1 MNKNATRC
9 SQDESGW
16 WLVVGSWKI
25 TILSNKMK
33 YMIVFFTIL
42 LLTACN
48 NEKKPIKFSD
58 GENFMYVT
66 SKFYSINGAK
76 IGLTYKD
83 LIKSDRDSVKSIIEI
98 FETKK
103 DFKRMWYND
112 KLKEPAPEE
121 RIRIHFD
128 ENLPYKAFHRVL
140 TAIVIAGISEIEYVI
155 EDDYKNPFKVP
166 YFTVK
171 RSPITESL
179 FASIIRL
186 EQKGVSDD
194 SPNLRTLNESHRKML
209 LYDFNKCRWPKVSIH
224 VKKKNDSLIYYTYIY
239 ESIFSHKNDP
249 QKFLS
254 EPELWNY
261 IDSMGIKKQLESKAC
276 DKHIGFYPDSNI
288 LLKELVPTMRKI
300 EEFRK

>member
-1 MNKNATRC
+1 MKHIIV
-9 SQDESGW
+9 
-16 WLVVGSWKI
+16 LI
-25 TILSNKMK
+25 T
-33 YMIVFFTIL
+33 VL
-42 LLTACN
+42 LLVACN
-48 NEKKPIKFSD
+48 KEQKPVTFSE
-58 GENFMYVT
+58 GESFMDVT
-66 SKFYSINGAK
+66 PKFYSVNGAR
-76 IGLTYKD
+76 IGHTYED
-83 LIKSDRDSVKSIIEI
+83 LIESDKDSVKAIIEVFKSKI
-98 FETKK
+98 
-103 DFKRMWYND
+103 DFQRMWYND
-112 KLKEPAPEE
+112 KLKKPAPGE
-121 RIRIHFD
+121 RVRVHFD

-140 TAIVIAGISEIEYVI
+140 TAIRIAGISDIEYI
-155 EDDYKNPFKVP
+155 IGDDYKNPFKVP

-194 SPNLRTLNESHRKML
+194 NPDLRTLNESHRKML

-224 VKKKNDSLIYYTYIY
+224 VKKRNDSLIYYTYIH
-239 ESIFSHKNDP
+239 ESIFSYKNDP

-276 DKHIGFYPDSNI
+276 DKHISFYPNSSI
-288 LLKELVPTMRKI
+288 LLKELIPTMRKI